1 MSNQPPKKK
10 TTQQQAPQPPALPK
24 PESESAHP
32 TYFEKY
38 FDPTYQR
45 PYFFNPLTGDT
56 LWEIPAG
63 SLVADM
69 TAASLMHSAGAAV
82 QEEPAVP
89 QQPSKK
95 EDLKKKEQE
104 DKHREEYKRKQ

>member
-45 PYFFNPLTGDT
+45 PYFFNPLTGET

-69 TAASLMHSAGAAV
+69 TAALTHSATGPV
-82 QEEPAVP
+82 QEEPAVT
-89 QQPSKK
+89 QQASKK

-104 DKHREEYKRKQ
+104 DKHREEYKRK